1 MPFQMTE
8 FHKKE
13 KEELENEHEKLFEA
27 IDEDRKK
34 VSYISSAHIIDCS

>member
-1 MPFQMTE
+1 MAE

-13 KEELENEHEKLFEA
+13 KEELENEHEKLSEL

-34 VSYISSAHIIDCS
+34 ASYIPSTHIIDCSCTGL